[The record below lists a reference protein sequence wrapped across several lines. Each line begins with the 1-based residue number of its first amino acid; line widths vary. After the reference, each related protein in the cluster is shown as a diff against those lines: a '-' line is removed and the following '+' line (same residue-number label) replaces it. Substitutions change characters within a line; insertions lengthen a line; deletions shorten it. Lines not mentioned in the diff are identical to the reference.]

1 MLQSRFFFFFPPPSS
16 LKQTIEGKMTEEGEE
31 EGGGERNLLCVRQS
45 MEELESMAD
54 SPSPRSG
61 GVNLEIQDWY
71 VENANL

>member
-1 MLQSRFFFFFPPPSS
+1 
-16 LKQTIEGKMTEEGEE
+16 MTEEEE
-31 EGGGERNLLCVRQS
+31 KRGGERNLLCVRQS

>member
-1 MLQSRFFFFFPPPSS
+1 
-16 LKQTIEGKMTEEGEE
+16 MTEEEQ
-31 EGGGERNLLCVRQS
+31 GGGERNLLCVRQS

-61 GVNLEIQDWY
+61 GVNFEIQDWY